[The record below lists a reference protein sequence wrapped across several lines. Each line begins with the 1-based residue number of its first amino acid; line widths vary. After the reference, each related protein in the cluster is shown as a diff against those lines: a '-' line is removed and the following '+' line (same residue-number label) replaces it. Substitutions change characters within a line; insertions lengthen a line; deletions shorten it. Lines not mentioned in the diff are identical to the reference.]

1 MKEKKFLVR
10 TRPQFLDD
18 QSNPERGEFVWT
30 YEISIQN
37 LSDDVVQLLNRRWLI
52 TDLSGRV
59 EEVQG
64 PGVIGLQPI
73 IKPGKT
79 FTYASFCQLSTP
91 QGTMEGEYELQ
102 EVGDETLFWIPVPK
116 FILTAPT
123 VLTTPYRSL
132 LH

>member
-1 MKEKKFLVR
+1 MKEKKFIVR
-10 TRPQFLDD
+10 TKPQFLPA
-18 QSNPERGEFVWT
+18 QSNPERQEFVWT

-37 LSDDVVQLLNRRWLI
+37 LSDDIVQLLNRRWLI

-64 PGVIGLQPI
+64 AGVVGLQPL

-79 FTYASFCQLSTP
+79 FSYASFCRLNTP

-102 EVGDETLFWIPVPK
+102 DLDENVFFLPIPK
-116 FILTAPT
+116 FILTAPSA
-123 VLTTPYRSL
+123 LTQAYRSI

>member
-1 MKEKKFLVR
+1 MKEKKFVVR
-10 TRPQFLDD
+10 TKPQFLAS
-18 QSNPERGEFVWT
+18 QSNPQQQQFVWT
-30 YEISIQN
+30 YEIAIQN
-37 LSDDVVQLLNRRWLI
+37 NSADIVQLLGRRWLI

-64 PGVIGLQPI
+64 PGVVGLQPI

-79 FTYASFCQLSTP
+79 FTYTSFCQLATP

-102 EVGDETLFWIPVPK
+102 DLDENLFIIPVPK

-123 VLTTPYRSL
+123 AWTQPYRSI

>member
-1 MKEKKFLVR
+1 MKEKKFVVR
-10 TRPQFLDD
+10 TKPQFVAA
-18 QSNPERGEFVWT
+18 QSNPEQRHFVWM

-37 LSDDVVQLLNRRWLI
+37 LSNDIVQLLNRRWLI
-52 TDLSGRV
+52 TDLTGRI

-64 PGVIGLQPI
+64 PGVVGLQPI

-79 FTYASFCQLSTP
+79 FTYTSFCQLNTP

-102 EVGDETLFWIPVPK
+102 DLDENSFVIPIPK

-123 VLTTPYRSL
+123 TLTQAYRSI